1 MQMGG
6 DDFQKGGNNVSR
18 THHVV
23 GRETLAAE
31 LHTPQMHEF
40 HRMDAREQHFNEV
53 IEHLR
58 ILILHSHQ
66 HFQRNYLFV
75 AIPYIPA
82 HASSSTVR
90 EDDLKSS
97 NYPEPFSDLEYKF
110 SQKIAEWAE
119 SNRLEMATLNSKD
132 IAKGSAQMIPHSRNS
147 LYFQIDMDSI
157 KLTNAAGLKVM
168 PRFTTSEPVR
178 PTNTARS
185 ESKHSF
191 PTLPGSNELDLG
203 LYSVNKISIHNGI
216 KKETPTH
223 VVRDPKQVPES
234 NIITRGKFEGS
245 FPHIFWGGNR
255 NRQHSFGGN
264 IVLSTIS
271 SSVHQAGHFPVNID
285 FAHHFANLGLKDN
298 YSHEACSGLPL
309 DPKNRQIKTSYFVFT
324 WAELNSV
331 RPARGPARGQ
341 VSRREVDRSRLNN

>member
-1 MQMGG
+1 MGG

-40 HRMDAREQHFNEV
+40 HRMDAREKHFNEV

-66 HFQRNYLFV
+66 YFQRNYLFV
-75 AIPYIPA
+75 EIPYIPA

-97 NYPEPFSDLEYKF
+97 NYPEPFSDLQYKF
-110 SQKIAEWAE
+110 SQRIAEWAK
-119 SNRLEMATLNSKD
+119 SNRLEMATHNSKD
-132 IAKGSAQMIPHSRNS
+132 IAKGSAQMIPHSRRGGF
-147 LYFQIDMDSI
+147 FQIDMDSV
-157 KLTNAAGLKVM
+157 KLPNAAGLKVM
-168 PRFTTSEPVR
+168 PRFTTLEPSISL
-178 PTNTARS
+178 PSSN
-185 ESKHSF
+185 KPLF
-191 PTLPGSNELDLG
+191 PTLPGSNKPDLG
-203 LYSVNKISIHNGI
+203 LYSVNKISTHNGI

-223 VVRDPKQVPES
+223 VVHDSKQVSES
-234 NIITRGKFEGS
+234 NFITRGNFEGS
-245 FPHIFWGGNR
+245 FPHVYWSRNGRQQHCKGGIINFSASLR
-255 NRQHSFGGN
+255 MDRTFRHSR
-264 IVLSTIS
+264 
-271 SSVHQAGHFPVNID
+271 ANID
-285 FAHHFANLGLKDN
+285 FTHNFAYLDLKHN

-309 DPKNRQIKTSYFVFT
+309 DQNNRQTKTSYFVFT

-331 RPARGPARGQ
+331 RPAEGPARGQ